1 MTKTTALIYPIPQIN
16 LNKTIREDSNLR
28 LPSFFEDDGP
38 SSFGFAPSFEFAANF
53 AEGDFFELVAVSGLS
68 SFFDRSRIFDDL
80 SENEEI

>member
-1 MTKTTALIYPIPQIN
+1 MQETCGNVTTSKL
-16 LNKTIREDSNLR
+16 KMR
-28 LPSFFEDDGP
+28 GP
-38 SSFGFAPSFEFAANF
+38 LKFGIFIFLLFEFAANF